1 MANKNIIFSAAVR
14 GFHVYQASWKPENG
28 EVLQCMHE
36 KNNPY
41 DMFSMKVCKLNSDEI
56 VGHLPMEISRITKFI
71 EDRGAKISLK
81 IRGRH
86 YRRSP
91 LIQGGL
97 EVPCDV
103 TITMV
108 RSVVNH
114 LLLTRY
120 EALLKEFYLEP
131 KEEEIIGTFLSL
143 ANETEIEIEPRLRP
157 AAATRKDRP
166 KKKDFSSVSSRDIRE
181 MIRNPKKK
189 KENNKVTIVLD

>member
-1 MANKNIIFSAAVR
+1 
-14 GFHVYQASWKPENG
+14 
-28 EVLQCMHE
+28 
-36 KNNPY
+36 
-41 DMFSMKVCKLNSDEI
+41 MFSMKVCKLNSDEI
-56 VGHLPMEISRITKFI
+56 VGHLPMEISRITKFK
-71 EDRGAKISLK
+71 EDRQAKILLK
-81 IRGRH
+81 ISGRH
-86 YRRSP
+86 FRRNP
-91 LIQGGL
+91 LIQGGR
-97 EVPCDV
+97 EVPCNV

-120 EALLKEFYLEP
+120 EALLKVFYLEL

-143 ANETEIEIEPRLRP
+143 ANETEIEIEPRLTP
-157 AAATRKDRP
+157 AAAIRKDRP

>member
-1 MANKNIIFSAAVR
+1 
-14 GFHVYQASWKPENG
+14 
-28 EVLQCMHE
+28 
-36 KNNPY
+36 
-41 DMFSMKVCKLNSDEI
+41 
-56 VGHLPMEISRITKFI
+56 MEISRITKFI

-81 IRGRH
+81 ICGRH
-86 YRRSP
+86 YIRSP
-91 LIQGGL
+91 LIQDEL

-131 KEEEIIGTFLSL
+131 KEEEIIGAFLSL

-166 KKKDFSSVSSRDIRE
+166 KKKDFSSVSSNTSVPLIY
-181 MIRNPKKK
+181 
-189 KENNKVTIVLD
+189 NKVSNLYVNQVLQQ

>member
-1 MANKNIIFSAAVR
+1 MANKNIYFSAAAR

-97 EVPCDV
+97 EVPCDI

-120 EALLKEFYLEP
+120 EALLKEFYLKL
-131 KEEEIIGTFLSL
+131 KEEEIIGTFPSL

-157 AAATRKDRP
+157 AAATREEDQR
-166 KKKDFSSVSSRDIRE
+166 KKILALLAPGIFGK
-181 MIRNPKKK
+181 
-189 KENNKVTIVLD
+189 

>member
-1 MANKNIIFSAAVR
+1 MRQAEITNKNITFSAA
-14 GFHVYQASWKPENG
+14 ENSK
-28 EVLQCMHE
+28 VLQCMHE
-36 KNNPY
+36 KNNPC
-41 DMFSMKVCKLNSDEI
+41 DMFSMQVCKLNSDKI
-56 VGHLPMEISRITKFI
+56 VGHLPMEISRITNFI
-71 EDRGAKISLK
+71 EVRRTKISPK

-86 YRRSP
+86 CRRTP

-108 RSVVNH
+108 GSVMNH
-114 LLLTRY
+114 LFLNRY
-120 EALLKEFYLEP
+120 QTLLKEFCLDP
-131 KEEEIIGTFLSL
+131 KVEEIIGTFLSL

-166 KKKDFSSVSSRDIRE
+166 KKKDFSSVGSRDIQE
-181 MIRNPKKK
+181 MIRNPKNK

>member
-1 MANKNIIFSAAVR
+1 MTNKNIIFSAAVR

-41 DMFSMKVCKLNSDEI
+41 DMFSMKVCKLNSGKI

-131 KEEEIIGTFLSL
+131 KDEEIIGAFLSL

-157 AAATRKDRP
+157 EAPTRKDRP

-181 MIRNPKKK
+181 MI
-189 KENNKVTIVLD
+189 

>member
-1 MANKNIIFSAAVR
+1 MPNKNIIFSPAVR
-14 GFHVYQASWKPENG
+14 CFHVYQASWKPKNS
-28 EVLQCMHE
+28 EVLRCMHE

-41 DMFSMKVCKLNSDEI
+41 HMFSMKVCKLNSDEM

-71 EDRGAKISLK
+71 EDRGAKTSLK

-91 LIQGGL
+91 LIQ
-97 EVPCDV
+97 
-103 TITMV
+103 
-108 RSVVNH
+108 SVVNH

-120 EALLKEFYLEP
+120 EALLKEFYLKP
-131 KEEEIIGTFLSL
+131 KEEEIIWTFLSL

-157 AAATRKDRP
+157 AAATKKDRP
-166 KKKDFSSVSSRDIRE
+166 KKKDFCSVSSRDIWE

-189 KENNKVTIVLD
+189 NENNKVTIVLD

>member
-1 MANKNIIFSAAVR
+1 
-14 GFHVYQASWKPENG
+14 
-28 EVLQCMHE
+28 
-36 KNNPY
+36 
-41 DMFSMKVCKLNSDEI
+41 MFSMKVCILSSDEI
-56 VGHLPMEISRITKFI
+56 VGHMPMEISRITKFI

-97 EVPCDV
+97 EAPCDI
-103 TITMV
+103 TIAMV
-108 RSVVNH
+108 RRVVNH
-114 LLLTRY
+114 LSLIRY
-120 EALLKEFYLEP
+120 EALVKEFYLEL

-143 ANETEIEIEPRLRP
+143 ASETEIEIEPRLRP

-166 KKKDFSSVSSRDIRE
+166 NKKDFSSVSSRDIRE

>member
-1 MANKNIIFSAAVR
+1 
-14 GFHVYQASWKPENG
+14 
-28 EVLQCMHE
+28 
-36 KNNPY
+36 
-41 DMFSMKVCKLNSDEI
+41 
-56 VGHLPMEISRITKFI
+56 MEISRITKFI

-120 EALLKEFYLEP
+120 EPLLKEFYLEQ
-131 KEEEIIGTFLSL
+131 KEEKIIATF
-143 ANETEIEIEPRLRP
+143 
-157 AAATRKDRP
+157 
-166 KKKDFSSVSSRDIRE
+166 FH
-181 MIRNPKKK
+181 
-189 KENNKVTIVLD
+189 